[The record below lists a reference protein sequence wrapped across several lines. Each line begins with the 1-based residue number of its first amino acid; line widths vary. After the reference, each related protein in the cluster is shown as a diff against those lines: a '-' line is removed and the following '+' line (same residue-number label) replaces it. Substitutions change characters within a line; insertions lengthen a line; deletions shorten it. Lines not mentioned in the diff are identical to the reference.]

1 MTKEEALKK
10 LHKGIT
16 DNQNKQRRIKTY
28 KDEWYTINSIL
39 GNDWARFFYLLGGR
53 EAGKSYNVCLF
64 RFSIFGKCL

>member
-16 DNQNKQRRIKTY
+16 DNQNKQRKIKTY

-39 GNDWARFFYLLGGR
+39 GN
-53 EAGKSYNVCLF
+53 N
-64 RFSIFGKCL
+64 